1 MKKIFTILIF
11 ISLLF
16 LANEMVLAQGPTT
29 EISNVLNKIKTYLW
43 TFLGTVAV
51 IAIIWGAY
59 LFVTAGGDT
68 QKIAA
73 AKNAVIWAIIGMV
86 VAVMASGIIDL
97 VKSLQ

>member
-1 MKKIFTILIF
+1 MKKIFAILIF
-11 ISLLF
+11 LSLLF
-16 LANEMVLAQGPTT
+16 LANEMVLAQGPTQQI
-29 EISNVLNKIKTYLW
+29 ENVLNKIRDYLW
-43 TFLGTVAV
+43 LFLSTVAV

-86 VAVMASGIIDL
+86 VAVMASGIIEL
-97 VKSLQ
+97 IKSLK

>member
-1 MKKIFTILIF
+1 MKKIFAILIF
-11 ISLLF
+11 LSLLF
-16 LANEMVLAQGPTT
+16 LANEMVLAQDPTQQI
-29 EISNVLNKIKTYLW
+29 ENVLKNIKNYLW

-73 AKNAVIWAIIGMV
+73 AKNAVIWAIIGMI